1 MFSKKIK
8 FILIFLL
15 LYQTPLYSKST
26 SFNDYDSKILSKY
39 FSGMVAFENRDNS
52 KALDFFNS
60 SKMGFI
66 VLQGPHHSAEKST
79 NVRVSLLII
88 SENEL
93 AIFFRINK
101 MALSHYRKSWV
112 HHPILQFHVA
122 SSICHLRGCS

>member
-60 SKMGFI
+60 SKIMINQHRPLSKKICYVISFRK
-66 VLQGPHHSAEKST
+66 KSY
-79 NVRVSLLII
+79 S
-88 SENEL
+88 S
-93 AIFFRINK
+93 
-101 MALSHYRKSWV
+101 YKSN
-112 HHPILQFHVA
+112 QTE
-122 SSICHLRGCS
+122 